1 MLYSYF
7 PFVYAEFVCSIGV
20 METRLRGY
28 EEASGEV
35 VVFLDAHVEVNVG
48 WLQPLCEQLMNH
60 PESVSSENKSIDGKS
75 YTNDLRFVGEHRNSV
90 IRFPSRPFAY
100 IK

>member
-1 MLYSYF
+1 
-7 PFVYAEFVCSIGV
+7 

-48 WLQPLCEQLMNH
+48 WLQPLCEQLMTH

-75 YTNDLRFVGEHRNSV
+75 YTNDPHRNSV
-90 IRFPSRPFAY
+90 ILFPSRPFAY